1 MSERAPIAIEGA
13 ASISY
18 MLRRCS
24 WIRIVCYK
32 STIGAHMAKYVAG
45 SSERSRTG
53 FLWLSTPFGL
63 IEYASYR
70 RARPIYRRAR
80 PMFGRSGDT
89 ETMRVRLEQDDTMV
103 RILPDGRTVQITP
116 RVDREKLDATTEE
129 DIARQEAEDDA
140 ALVSDIRKSATISS
154 ASMQAIVGRIGKTP
168 HDLRRCVTHP
178 GSDGKVRGRR
188 RCQGKLRGARPKR
201 CCQEFRVGKLREEVR
216 PTSAPG
222 VAEGGGSLM
231 GGKVKDHG

>member
-1 MSERAPIAIEGA
+1 
-13 ASISY
+13 
-18 MLRRCS
+18 
-24 WIRIVCYK
+24 
-32 STIGAHMAKYVAG
+32 
-45 SSERSRTG
+45 
-53 FLWLSTPFGL
+53 
-63 IEYASYR
+63 
-70 RARPIYRRAR
+70 
-80 PMFGRSGDT
+80 
-89 ETMRVRLEQDDTMV
+89 MV

-168 HDLRRCVTHP
+168 MTS
-178 GSDGKVRGRR
+178 GAAS
-188 RCQGKLRGARPKR
+188 RGARPKR
-201 CCQEFRVGKLREEVR
+201 CCQEFRAGKLREEVR